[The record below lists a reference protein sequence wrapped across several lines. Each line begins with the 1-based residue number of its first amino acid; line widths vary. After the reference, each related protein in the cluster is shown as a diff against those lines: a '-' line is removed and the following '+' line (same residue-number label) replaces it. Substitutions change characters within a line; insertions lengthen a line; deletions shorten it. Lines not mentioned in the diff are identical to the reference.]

1 MTSPTEIDQTELTEA
16 DRRVRALAEEE
27 WAWRKEQFGNAISWI
42 DDEVADRL
50 PSVTPEAQQ
59 ARAEHW
65 QALRDRLDVIPRAE
79 LSAVGRADLDV
90 LAYQV
95 RIGLYQ
101 IKHRQ
106 YEAPANS
113 DSSPWGEL
121 IDGARKDYRTLADAD
136 AYLRL
141 LTDIPRYLRELIANM
156 RAGLARGFG
165 PTRVTMIGRDATAR
179 SIAEDEPGNAF
190 RSIFSTLPER
200 LGADEVAARRAS
212 ADRIVTDAIIP
223 AFAELADFL
232 TNEYLPNLPEEVSS
246 VARYGEE
253 YYADQLYE
261 FTTTSLTPQQIH
273 ERGLQAV
280 ADILAE
286 MREISNRLGYGDD
299 LDALFAFMRTDAQ
312 FYASTPQELLN
323 EAAWQA
329 KMFDGVVDKWF
340 GVVPRSRFRIEEP
353 PEDLA
358 PFYTFGRGGLGLYVL
373 NTYPLDQRPLYSLM
387 ALTLHEAAPGHA
399 FQVAHAVENPR
410 LAEFR
415 KKSYISAYGE
425 GWALY
430 TERLGVEMGM
440 YRTDYELLGMLSFQM
455 WRAVRMVIDP
465 GLHALGW
472 TRDQAIAYL
481 RDHTAIGEHE
491 VVTEVDR
498 YIAWP
503 GQAPSYALGQAL
515 IEDLRREAEDALAEA
530 FTPADFHDA
539 VLDLGSVPLEVLER
553 QIRAWID
560 EQVAAK
566 EDAR

>member
-1 MTSPTEIDQTELTEA
+1 MTSPSVDPETVLTDA
-16 DRRVRALAEEE
+16 DRRVRALADAE
-27 WAWRKEQFGNAISWI
+27 WAWRKAEFGSSISWI

-65 QALRDRLDVIPRAE
+65 RRFQAQLDEIPRDA
-79 LSAVGRADLDV
+79 LSSVGRADLDV
-90 LAYQV
+90 LAYQTRVGLDRV
-95 RIGLYQ
+95 R
-101 IKHRQ
+101 HRQ
-106 YEAPANS
+106 YEAPATS

-121 IDGARKDYRTLADAD
+121 IDGARRDYRTLEDAD

-141 LTDIPRYLRELIANM
+141 LADIPRYLDEVVANM
-156 RAGLARGFG
+156 RAGVARGFG
-165 PTRVTMIGRDATAR
+165 PARVTMVGRDATAR
-179 SIAEDEPGNAF
+179 SIAADAPGNAF
-190 RSIFSTLPER
+190 RTVFATLPER
-200 LGADEVAARRAS
+200 LGTAAVTERRAA
-212 ADRIVTDAIIP
+212 ADRVVTEAVIP
-223 AFAELADFL
+223 AFGRLADFL
-232 TNEYLPNLPEEVSS
+232 ADEYLPNLPEEISC
-246 VARYGEE
+246 VARYGDE

-261 FTTTSLTPQQIH
+261 YTTTSLTPREIH
-273 ERGLQAV
+273 ERGLRAV
-280 ADILAE
+280 DGILEE
-286 MREISNRLGYGDD
+286 MREISRRLGFEDD
-299 LDALFAFMRTDAQ
+299 LDALFAFLRTDPQ
-312 FYASTPQELLN
+312 FYATTPQLLLN

-329 KMFDGVVDKWF
+329 KMFDAVVDKWF

-353 PEDLA
+353 PADLA

-415 KKSYISAYGE
+415 KKSYISAFGE

-440 YRTDYELLGMLSFQM
+440 YRTDYEMLGMLSFQM

-472 TRDQAIAYL
+472 SRDQAIAYL

-491 VVTEVDR
+491 VITEVDR

-503 GQAPSYALGQAL
+503 GQAPSYALGQAA
-515 IEDLRREAEDALAEA
+515 IEQLRRDAEA
-530 FTPADFHDA
+530 ALGTDFVPADFHDA

-553 QIRAWID
+553 EIRIWIAD
-560 EQVAAK
+560 RTTGGV
-566 EDAR
+566 R

>member
-1 MTSPTEIDQTELTEA
+1 MTSPSGIQQTDA

-27 WAWRKEQFGNAISWI
+27 WTWRKAEFGSAISWI

-50 PSVTPEAQQ
+50 PSVAPAAQE

-65 QALRDRLDVIPRAE
+65 RAFRAQLDEIPRSE

-90 LAYQV
+90 LAYQT
-95 RIGLYQ
+95 RIGLDQ

-106 YEAPANS
+106 HEAPANS
-113 DSSPWGEL
+113 DSSPWNEL
-121 IDGARKDYRTLADAD
+121 IDGARRDYATLEQAD
-136 AYLRL
+136 AYLSL
-141 LTDIPRYLRELIANM
+141 LDGIPQYLDEIIANM
-156 RAGLARGFG
+156 RAGIARGFG
-165 PTRVTMIGRDATAR
+165 PTRVTMVGRDATAR
-179 SIAEDEPGNAF
+179 SVADDEPGNAF
-190 RSIFSTLPER
+190 RRIFATLPAR
-200 LGADEVAARRAS
+200 LGAEAVAERRA
-212 ADRIVTDAIIP
+212 AAQRIVDDAIIP
-223 AFAELADFL
+223 AYAKLADFL
-232 TNEYLPNLPEEVSS
+232 AEEYLPNLPEEVSS

-261 FTTTSLTPQQIH
+261 FTTTTLTPQEIH
-273 ERGLQAV
+273 ERGLAAV
-280 ADILAE
+280 AGILAE
-286 MREISNRLGYGDD
+286 MREISHRLGHGDD
-299 LDALFAFMRTDAQ
+299 LDGLFAFLRTDPQ
-312 FYASTPQELLN
+312 FYARTPQELLN

-329 KMFDGVVDKWF
+329 KMFDGVVGKWF
-340 GVVPRSRFRIEEP
+340 GVIPRSRFRIEEP
-353 PEDLA
+353 PADLA

-399 FQVAHAVENPR
+399 FQVAHALENPG
-410 LAEFR
+410 LADFR
-415 KKSYISAYGE
+415 KKSYISAFGE

-440 YRTDYELLGMLSFQM
+440 YRSDFELLGMLSFQM

-472 TRDQAIAYL
+472 TREQAIAYL

-515 IEDLRREAEDALAEA
+515 IEQLRHEAEQALGED
-530 FTPADFHDA
+530 FSPADFHDA

-553 QIRAWID
+553 EIRVWID
-560 EQVAAK
+560 QRSAAK
-566 EDAR
+566 ADAR

>member
-1 MTSPTEIDQTELTEA
+1 MTSPSATPENALTDADQ
-16 DRRVRALAEEE
+16 RVRALAEAE
-27 WAWRKEQFGNAISWI
+27 WAWRKGEFGNTISWI

-59 ARAEHW
+59 ARAVHW
-65 QALRDRLDVIPRAE
+65 RGLQSQLASIPRDE
-79 LSAVGRADLDV
+79 LTAIGRADLDV
-90 LAYQV
+90 LAYQTRV
-95 RIGLYQ
+95 GLDQ

-141 LTDIPRYLRELIANM
+141 LADIPRYLAELIANM
-156 RAGLARGFG
+156 RAGVARGFG
-165 PTRVTMIGRDATAR
+165 PTRITMIGRDATVR

-190 RSIFSTLPER
+190 RTIFATLPER
-200 LGADEVAARRAS
+200 LGVEEVAARRDA
-212 ADRIVTDAIIP
+212 ADRIVTDEIIP
-223 AFAELADFL
+223 AFARLADFL
-232 TNEYLPNLPEEVSS
+232 TDEYLPNLPEEVSS
-246 VARYGEE
+246 TARYGEE

-261 FTTTSLTPQQIH
+261 YTTTMLTPQEIH
-273 ERGLQAV
+273 DRGLRAV
-280 ADILAE
+280 EGILSE
-286 MREISNRLGYGDD
+286 MREISRRLGYGDD
-299 LDALFAFMRTDAQ
+299 LDALFAFMRTDPQ
-312 FYASTPQELLN
+312 FYARTSQELLN

-329 KMFDGVVDKWF
+329 KMFDAVVDKWF
-340 GVVPRSRFRIEEP
+340 GIVPRSRFRIEEP
-353 PEDLA
+353 PADLA

-373 NTYPLDQRPLYSLM
+373 NTFPLDQRPLYSLM

-415 KKSYISAYGE
+415 KKSYISAFGE

-440 YRTDYELLGMLSFQM
+440 YRSDFELLGMLSFQM

-472 TRDQAIAYL
+472 SRDQAIAYL

-491 VVTEVDR
+491 VITEVDR

-503 GQAPSYALGQAL
+503 GQAPSYALGQAT
-515 IEDLRREAEDALAEA
+515 IEQLRGEAEDALGAGFA
-530 FTPADFHDA
+530 PADFHDA

-553 QIRAWID
+553 EIRSWIA
-560 EQVAAK
+560 QSVA
-566 EDAR
+566 EGDAR

>member
-1 MTSPTEIDQTELTEA
+1 MTSSATQVEA
-16 DRRVRALAEEE
+16 KTTPADERVRALAEAE
-27 WAWRKEQFGNAISWI
+27 WVWRKNEFGNAISWI
-42 DDEVADRL
+42 DDDVADRL
-50 PSVTPEAQQ
+50 PAVSPAAQQ

-65 QALRDRLDVIPRAE
+65 HALRDELDAIARDE
-79 LSAVGRADLDV
+79 LSSVGRADLDV
-90 LAYQV
+90 LAYQT
-95 RIGLYQ
+95 RIGLDQ

-113 DSSPWGEL
+113 DSSPWNEL
-121 IDGARKDYRTLADAD
+121 IDGARRDYRTLAEAD
-136 AYLRL
+136 AYLAML
-141 LTDIPRYLRELIANM
+141 ADIPRYLGEIISNM

-165 PTRVTMIGRDATAR
+165 PTRITMIGRDATAR
-179 SIAEDEPGNAF
+179 SVANDDEGNAF
-190 RSIFSTLPER
+190 RGIFATLPER
-200 LGADEVAARRAS
+200 LGAQAVAERREA
-212 ADRIVTDAIIP
+212 AQRIVDEAIIP
-223 AFAELADFL
+223 AYAELADFL
-232 TNEYLPNLPEEVSS
+232 TDEYLPGLPEEVSS
-246 VARYGEE
+246 VARYGAE

-261 FTTTSLTPQQIH
+261 FTTTTISAEEIH
-273 ERGLQAV
+273 QRGLAAV
-280 ADILAE
+280 AAILAE

-299 LDALFAFMRTDAQ
+299 LAALFAFMRTDPQ

-329 KMFDGVVDKWF
+329 KMFDGVVDKYF

-353 PEDLA
+353 PADLA

-373 NTYPLDQRPLYSLM
+373 NTYPLNQRPLYSLM

-399 FQVAHAVENPR
+399 FQVAHAVENEG
-410 LAEFR
+410 LADFR
-415 KKSYISAYGE
+415 KKSYISAFGE

-440 YRTDYELLGMLSFQM
+440 YRTDFELLGMLSFQM

-472 TRDQAIAYL
+472 TREQAIAYL
-481 RDHTAIGEHE
+481 REHTAIGEHE

-503 GQAPSYALGQAL
+503 GQAPSYALGQAA
-515 IEDLRREAEDALAEA
+515 IEQLRREAEDALQER
-530 FTPADFHDA
+530 FTPAAFHDA

-553 QIRAWID
+553 EIRMWIT
-560 EQVAAK
+560 EQATAA
-566 EDAR
+566 AR